1 MTLPS
6 QFKKDNAEN
15 IFVYHY
21 VEEMVKNYGEY
32 LTETFDDEKITP
44 KEFPFLVRIRFN
56 DKPTQKDLVELFNVS
71 EGYTAKLL
79 RKFEDYGYITRREDP
94 SNRRKKLVE
103 ITEKGYEKTDELI
116 EIIKNWEI
124 KTTSNLTDDE
134 LKLLKKLL
142 FKLVAE

>member
-15 IFVYHY
+15 IFIYHY
-21 VEEMVKNYGEY
+21 VEEMVKSYGEY
-32 LTETFDDEKITP
+32 LKETFNDEKITP

-79 RKFEDYGYITRREDP
+79 RKFEDCGYIIRREDP
-94 SNRRKKLVE
+94 TNRRKKLVG
-103 ITEKGYEKTDELI
+103 ITEKGFEKTDELI
-116 EIIKNWEI
+116 EIIDNWEI
-124 KTTSNLTDDE
+124 EATSNFSEDE
-134 LKLLKKLL
+134 VKLLKKLL
-142 FKLVAE
+142 FKLVEK